1 MTSFFLFF
9 FYSGCCYCRC
19 HHCPLGQTTS
29 LTQGWCTYLLTTK
42 EVKESDSS
50 GKMKSMW
57 TITKPEGILKLCA
70 LPLSFIRG
78 DRSFL
83 WPSFLLILDRVWD
96 EPKQMTSH
104 IFKPCPVSHRTPCR
118 VEGASRSQT
127 HSQPHYR
134 LHAVGTA
141 WMCSWGRTGQ
151 AEKEPRKVEVA
162 GGGVPDSVSQSAL
175 WIWNVQLD
183 LPKTKVENL
192 PTNSRG
198 LKPYK
203 IDLSHIKRFSFWGSP
218 IYQILIFTYYAL
230 VSSLRI
236 FSLDL
241 DSKIFSYVFS

>member
-1 MTSFFLFF
+1 MSINA
-9 FYSGCCYCRC
+9 
-19 HHCPLGQTTS
+19 LGGV
-29 LTQGWCTYLLTTK
+29 L
-42 EVKESDSS
+42 
-50 GKMKSMW
+50 
-57 TITKPEGILKLCA
+57 
-70 LPLSFIRG
+70 
-78 DRSFL
+78 RSFL

-203 IDLSHIKRFSFWGSP
+203 ISVLGQWEQQSCLSLKMTFRDSFPLGTWRGEQEGDGKRRCRGQNTEHGWALRSERPDSNPVPSP
-218 IYQILIFTYYAL
+218 TGEWPQHRLS
-230 VSSLRI
+230 VHWP
-236 FSLDL
+236 
-241 DSKIFSYVFS
+241 